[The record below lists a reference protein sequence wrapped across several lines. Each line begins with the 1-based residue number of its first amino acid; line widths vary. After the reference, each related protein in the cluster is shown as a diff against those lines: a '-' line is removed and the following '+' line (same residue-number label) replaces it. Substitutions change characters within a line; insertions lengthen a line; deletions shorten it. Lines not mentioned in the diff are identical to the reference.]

1 MISETKKKNR
11 LLPIAGGI
19 GIGLVVVIALIGMIH
34 RSVEV
39 QLSNGGFIRTTPAS
53 LWGSYFFKTGC
64 KIVYHPKDG
73 EVGTVV
79 LLQDSDSQPAMVMPA
94 ADGKSLLCLY
104 DADVVL
110 RLMRIDPT
118 RKSKPF
124 PEKSYLNWIVL
135 ASSWDVETGTTNDWQ
150 EVFEHIK
157 AVSPDTFNQ
166 EAGTKLDLG
175 ISRSHYEKDEL
186 LPVVERQIKNMQLYG
201 STY

>member
-1 MISETKKKNR
+1 MSQETKNKNR
-11 LLPIAGGI
+11 LWLIVGGI
-19 GIGLVVVIALIGMIH
+19 ALGLVVIVVLMGMIH

-39 QLSNGGFIRTTPAS
+39 RLSNGGFVRITPAS
-53 LWGSYFFKTGC
+53 LWGACLFKTGC
-64 KIVYHPKDG
+64 KIVYQPKDG

-79 LLQDSDSQPAMVMPA
+79 LLQDSDSQLAMIMPA
-94 ADGKSLLCLY
+94 SDGKSLLCLY

-118 RKSKPF
+118 KKSKPF

-135 ASSWDVETGTTNDWQ
+135 ASSWDVEPGTTNDWQ
-150 EVFEHIK
+150 EVSEYLK
-157 AVSPDTFNQ
+157 TVSPDTFNQ

-186 LPVVERQIKNMQLYG
+186 LPVVERQINNMQLYG